1 MGSTRRIMMKL
12 DLSFANIYN
21 QYKACR
27 KNKRNTVNALKFEE
41 NQEAE
46 LLKLQHELITRTYR
60 PGRSVCFYTTK
71 PKLREIF
78 AADFKDRIVHHI
90 LVDYLENIFEP
101 KFIFDSYACR
111 KEKGV
116 HAGVKRLQRFSQK
129 VTKNGRQ
136 KAYFLQLDIHN
147 FFMNI
152 NKKVLYQQLSNSV
165 RDETAQ
171 WLCHL
176 LVHHDCRDNYQL
188 KGNKK
193 LQQAVPPHKTLFNCN
208 AGVGLP
214 IGNLNSQFF
223 ANVYLDVLDQF
234 VKHQLK
240 CRYYVRYCDDFVLL
254 ADSIEQLMDWRNQI
268 EALLVIQLKLTLNT
282 KEQLLPIN
290 NGINFL
296 GYIVRPDYLLV
307 RRRVVNQLKEK
318 LTKYRLLLIEKLESQ
333 VVYHFDYNLLHQL
346 HATLASYLGH
356 LKMANSH
363 RLEQSLLRK
372 HDWLN
377 AYFIFTESGVE
388 RKYKVPKQFDNV
400 KQQYLF
406 FRWRFAPLVVLFQV
420 GKYIEFFHQEDRKLA
435 RVLKLKPLK
444 KNKRKARFGFPI
456 SQLTTKVNR
465 LISMDIA
472 CCIVKQGDGV
482 YTRVMPR
489 TVEHIIDLL
498 R

>member
-1 MGSTRRIMMKL
+1 MMTL

-21 QYKACR
+21 QYIACR
-27 KNKRNTVNALKFEE
+27 KNKRNTVNALKFEV

-46 LLKLQHELITRTYR
+46 LLKLQEELKTRTYT
-60 PGRSVCFYTTK
+60 PGRSVCFYATK

-90 LVDYLENIFEP
+90 LVDHLERLFEP
-101 KFIFDSYACR
+101 KFIYDSFACR
-111 KEKGV
+111 KNKGI
-116 HAGVKRLQRFSQK
+116 HAGVKRLQGFTRK
-129 VTKNGRQ
+129 ITKSGKKQ
-136 KAYFLQLDIHN
+136 CYFLQLDIHN

-152 NKKVLYQQLSNSV
+152 NKGILSQQLTQYVSDDS
-165 RDETAQ
+165 AL
-171 WLCHL
+171 WLCKL
-176 LVHHDCRDNYQL
+176 LVFHDCRNNYQL

-193 LQQAVPPHKTLFNCN
+193 LRQAVPEHKTLFNCE

-223 ANVYLDVLDQF
+223 ANVYLNALDQF

-240 CRYYVRYCDDFVLL
+240 CQFYVRYCDDFVLL
-254 ADSIEQLMDWRNQI
+254 ADSVAQLAYWRDQI
-268 EALLVIQLKLTLNT
+268 EDFLFVQLKLKLNA

-356 LKMANSH
+356 FKMANSH

-372 HDWLN
+372 HGWLN
-377 AYFIFTESGVE
+377 VYFIFTESGVE
-388 RKYKVPKQFDNV
+388 RKYKVPKQSSAI
-400 KQQYLF
+400 Q
-406 FRWRFAPLVVLFQV
+406 FRSF
-420 GKYIEFFHQEDRKLA
+420 
-435 RVLKLKPLK
+435 
-444 KNKRKARFGFPI
+444 
-456 SQLTTKVNR
+456 SQ
-465 LISMDIA
+465 S
-472 CCIVKQGDGV
+472 
-482 YTRVMPR
+482 
-489 TVEHIIDLL
+489 
-498 R
+498 